1 ACSLFLSFLP
11 LDDPPLAMGAT
22 SAVSLPD
29 DEACKAVLR
38 KFIAEDLER
47 AERLLHRAAELVA
60 EARRNS
66 QNVWSING
74 LDGTTFQLPV
84 DETDANVGDL
94 SKTIS
99 RRIGM
104 TAGRKLVLFAGGQI
118 LEDPSKRL
126 QQLQEVCGREISYV
140 IRQVC
145 ALEAA
150 IGFWR
155 ALKEGT
161 SDHMHATVT
170 DAIASLTFGY
180 EFNQSLEG
188 VTLPSKLKSLTFGRQ
203 FNQSLKGVTLPSS
216 LQTLT
221 FGKNFNRSLE
231 GITFPSSL
239 QTLTF
244 GEDYS
249 QSLEGVTLP
258 SSLQTLTFDNNFN
271 QSLEVV
277 PLPSKLQTLTFGYSF
292 NQSLEGVTLPSSLQT
307 LTFGSQFNQSLEGVT
322 LPSSLQTLAFGLPC
336 QAACRL

>member
-188 VTLPSKLKSLTFGRQ
+188 VTLPS
-203 FNQSLKGVTLPSS
+203 N

-221 FGKNFNRSLE
+221 FGRE
-231 GITFPSSL
+231 
-239 QTLTF
+239 
-244 GEDYS
+244 
-249 QSLEGVTLP
+249 
-258 SSLQTLTFDNNFN
+258 
-271 QSLEVV
+271 
-277 PLPSKLQTLTFGYSF
+277 F

-307 LTFGSQFNQSLEGVT
+307 LTFGREFNQSLEGVT
-322 LPSSLQTLAFGLPC
+322 LPSSLQSLAFGYQFNQSLEGVTVTSRLQTLTFSDNFNQSLEGVTFPSSVQTLTFGGQFNQSLVGVTFPSSLQTLTFGCQFNQRLQGVTLPSSL
-336 QAACRL
+336 QS